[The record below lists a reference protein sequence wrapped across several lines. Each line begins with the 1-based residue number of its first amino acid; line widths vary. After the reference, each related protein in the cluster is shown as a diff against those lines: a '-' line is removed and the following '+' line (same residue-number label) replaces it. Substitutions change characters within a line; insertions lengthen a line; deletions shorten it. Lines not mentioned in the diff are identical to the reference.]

1 MNVLFSQAL
10 AAGDEVC
17 RSGLSVRGAPNRKVR
32 SSHFCLGFP
41 GRNSGIVPINR
52 SGKWIT
58 PYFSMSLRL
67 LQRRATL
74 SRFWNTAC
82 LTKVTCDGL
91 NRARIPQ
98 VPDRSTTMNVKLNA
112 KLVAKITILAVVM
125 IGTFLAASV
134 QPVPS
139 ADGGPLILCPP
150 KSTTCQSSLP
160 TLRS

>member
-1 MNVLFSQAL
+1 
-10 AAGDEVC
+10 
-17 RSGLSVRGAPNRKVR
+17 
-32 SSHFCLGFP
+32 
-41 GRNSGIVPINR
+41 
-52 SGKWIT
+52 
-58 PYFSMSLRL
+58 
-67 LQRRATL
+67 
-74 SRFWNTAC
+74 
-82 LTKVTCDGL
+82 
-91 NRARIPQ
+91 
-98 VPDRSTTMNVKLNA
+98 MNVKLNA